1 VNEAEILEELLA
13 LAAAA
18 GLRVRSIGGRPG
30 GEGEPAARSGL
41 CRVRGETWVVLSAA
55 DPVEERCA
63 VLADALRSLCAPWL
77 EGRYLPPALRR
88 LLSPE
93 T

>member
-1 VNEAEILEELLA
+1 VSDAEILEELLA

-18 GLRVRSIGGRPG
+18 GLRVRTIGGRPG
-30 GEGEPAARSGL
+30 SEGESPARSGL

-55 DPVEERCA
+55 DPIEARSA
-63 VLADALRSLCAPWL
+63 VLAGALRAQCGAWL
-77 EGRYLPPALRR
+77 EGRWLPPALRR

-93 T
+93 P